1 MNHMYLRIV
10 RWAFAR
16 FYRELSW
23 TYDGVAWLVS
33 LGLWRRWV
41 LSALP
46 LLQGRVLEIGFG
58 TGHIQLARA
67 ARPGP
72 PTVGLDASP
81 QMARRTAR
89 RLRRAGHRPRLINGV
104 AQQLPLPDAS
114 FDTVLATFPSDY
126 IADPRTGAEIRRVLA
141 PGGRL
146 VIVPLAQLDRSLY
159 ARLVD
164 VAYRLTLQAPAL
176 RAERSG
182 ADREAPGSAAEAQ
195 ISASLDRLQIAGI
208 TLERRWV
215 PVGPSRALLLTGT
228 RDGAGG

>member
-1 MNHMYLRIV
+1 MSHMYLRFV

-16 FYRELSW
+16 FYREFSW

-46 LLQGRVLEIGFG
+46 LLRGRVLEIGFG

-67 ARPGP
+67 AQPGP
-72 PTVGLDASP
+72 LTIGLDASP

-89 RLRRAGHRPRLINGV
+89 RLRRAGHRPHLINGA
-104 AQQLPLPDAS
+104 AQLLPLPDAG

-141 PGGRL
+141 PGGRV
-146 VIVPLAQLDRSLY
+146 VIVVGAQLHHDGLSE
-159 ARLVD
+159 RLID
-164 VAYRLTLQAPAL
+164 LAYRITLQASV
-176 RAERSG
+176 RK
-182 ADREAPGSAAEAQ
+182 APPP
-195 ISASLDRLQIAGI
+195 DRLEQLAIGGIA
-208 TLERRWV
+208 LEQRWV
-215 PVGPSRALLLTGT
+215 EVGPSQVLLLI
-228 RDGAGG
+228 GAAPS